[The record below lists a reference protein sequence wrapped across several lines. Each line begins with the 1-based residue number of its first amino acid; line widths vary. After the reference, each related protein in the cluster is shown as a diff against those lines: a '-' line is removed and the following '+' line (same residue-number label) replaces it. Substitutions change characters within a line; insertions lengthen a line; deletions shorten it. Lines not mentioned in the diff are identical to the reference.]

1 VSVLSTTLLS
11 RFPKVATSDV
21 EEARSEVAG
30 EFCAHYLSLTRR
42 GAKLDAVHNAA
53 PIGSSISLN
62 YLRYGDEVR
71 ITPGTLD
78 TFYLVQIPLAGSAR
92 VKVGSRVVASDRRFA
107 SLASPTE
114 PVDMIWSD
122 GCEQLLVYLDRA
134 VVDDYVRTP
143 GAGRPA
149 SPVVFD
155 PLVDLT
161 SPQVS
166 GWLRLVHLA
175 RQELELGSG
184 LFSGDRHGADLMA
197 AHFEQVLVSGLLAAQ
212 PNSSHLAPEGPT
224 PAGSRTVRL
233 AMDLIAAEPERP
245 WRVAELAREVGV
257 SARTL
262 QDAFQREHGIS
273 PLEQVRRVR
282 LDRARTDLLNADPS
296 TTSVTTV
303 ASRWGYFHLGR
314 FAQVYRRRFGE
325 SPSQTLA
332 T

>member
-1 VSVLSTTLLS
+1 MSVLSTTLLS

-134 VVDDYVRTP
+134 VVDDHVRTP

-197 AHFEQVLVSGLLAAQ
+197 AHFEQVLVAGLLAAQ

>member
-1 VSVLSTTLLS
+1 MRLRG
-11 RFPKVATSDV
+11 RFTVWFA
-21 EEARSEVAG
+21 
-30 EFCAHYLSLTRR
+30 
-42 GAKLDAVHNAA
+42 
-53 PIGSSISLN
+53 
-62 YLRYGDEVR
+62 
-71 ITPGTLD
+71 
-78 TFYLVQIPLAGSAR
+78 LA
-92 VKVGSRVVASDRRFA
+92 
-107 SLASPTE
+107 
-114 PVDMIWSD
+114 
-122 GCEQLLVYLDRA
+122 A
-134 VVDDYVRTP
+134 VVPIAAAAIGTRE
-143 GAGRPA
+143 
-149 SPVVFD
+149 
-155 PLVDLT
+155 LVST
-161 SPQVS
+161 SY
-166 GWLRLVHLA
+166 RDAYAHRRMAAENLA

-197 AHFEQVLVSGLLAAQ
+197 AHFEQVLVAGLLAAQ

-314 FAQVYRRRFGE
+314 FGDRWVIVNAMWQPKPQPAV
-325 SPSQTLA
+325 TD
-332 T
+332 